1 MIYRPTDRTSKVVLP
16 PNQLLKILL
25 VEDDPVDAELIEEFL
40 DSVSNIKISLKI
52 VARLSEALKSLAE
65 AEFDVILLD
74 LSLPDSFGID
84 TVKSVKA
91 QASNAPIVVLTAF
104 NDENMAIEAV
114 HCGAQDYLVK
124 RGFSGQLLVRAVH
137 YAIARSRTEEALR
150 QVAQREKLLGRM
162 IERIRSSII
171 SISLPNNNLNCCSE
185 VPVNVLTGSSI
196 QLANILHKTVAEV
209 RQFLKTDRVV
219 ISRCPGST
227 LGEKEGER
235 GTAIA
240 SDGGFNGDR
249 SSPGID
255 AALALTCQ
263 WVSSSESV
271 LVVQDISAAQLEAEE
286 KKLLTELE
294 IKAVLSVPIWQT
306 PSQQKQDWENEKGVN
321 EDMDKGGDVEQI
333 SIPNSPNKHLLWG
346 ILAAYH
352 CSSYRQWQQWE
363 LDFLQQLANQVAI
376 AIQQSELYRQLEI
389 ANCKLQRLATTD
401 ELTGIANR
409 RQFNLTLNLEWR
421 RCARELVPLSLIIC
435 DIDFFKLYNDCL
447 GHPAGDACLVQVACA
462 IAGSIKRPADLAARY
477 GGEEFIVLLPN
488 TTSEGAIAVAR
499 AIRTSIGTLKISH
512 PQSHINPYITFSFGI
527 ASAFPHLYSS
537 PDYLIHSADR
547 ALYQA
552 KAQGRNRICQ
562 VVSKFQS

>member
-1 MIYRPTDRTSKVVLP
+1 MIYRPTDRTAKVVLP

-40 DSVSNIKISLKI
+40 DSVSNIEIRLKI

-65 AEFDVILLD
+65 VEFDAILLD

-91 QASNAPIVVLTAF
+91 QASKAPIVVLTSF

-114 HCGAQDYLVK
+114 RCGAQDYLVK

-150 QVAQREKLLGRM
+150 QVAQREQLLGRM

-171 SISLPNNNLNCCSE
+171 SISLPNSDLDYLSE
-185 VPVNVLTGSSI
+185 VPVSVLTGSSI

-209 RQFLKTDRVV
+209 RKFLKLDRVV
-219 ISRCPGST
+219 IYRSPGSK
-227 LGEKEGER
+227 LWKKEGET
-235 GTAIA
+235 GAVIA
-240 SDGGFNGDR
+240 SDGSFKDEGVSRD
-249 SSPGID
+249 ID
-255 AALALTCQ
+255 APLAFTCE
-263 WVSSSESV
+263 WLSSTKSV
-271 LVVQDISAAQLEAEE
+271 LVVEDVSA
-286 KKLLTELE
+286 TELDRE
-294 IKAVLSVPIWQT
+294 QKNLLVEFQIKAILSVPIWQNGEDG
-306 PSQQKQDWENEKGVN
+306 KEKWNNENLGDEEIERAGEEEKLLS
-321 EDMDKGGDVEQI
+321 
-333 SIPNSPNKHLLWG
+333 SIPPNKHLIWG

-363 LDFLQQLANQVAI
+363 VDFLQQLANQVAI

-389 ANCKLQRLATTD
+389 ANGKLQRLATTD

-409 RQFNLTLNLEWR
+409 RQFNRALNLEWR

-435 DIDFFKLYNDCL
+435 DIDFFKFYNDCC

-488 TTSEGAIAVAR
+488 TTPEGAIAVAR
-499 AIRTSIGTLKISH
+499 AIRNSVETLKHPH
-512 PQSHINPYITFSFGI
+512 PQSPINPYITLSFGI
-527 ASAFPHLYSS
+527 ASTFPHFHSS
-537 PDYLIHSADR
+537 LDAIIKSADR

-552 KAQGRNRICQ
+552 KAKGRNRICQ
-562 VVSKFQS
+562 VVSKA